1 MSEPGTQDLERL
13 IRTRDWERLRSELA
27 RLRPFDL
34 AAELTRLPTTEQA
47 IAFRLLPKDL
57 ALSTF
62 EALDPPVQ
70 GALLS
75 GLRED
80 SVRELFANLT
90 PDDRVELLD
99 ELPAKVVHRLLAQLS
114 PHERLMTTGLLGYP
128 PEAVG
133 RVMSPEYVTLKAT
146 MTAAEALERV
156 RQRGAEAETVYT
168 LPVVAEDRRLIGITS
183 LRRLVLADPEV
194 SVATLMSDPIAAP
207 ALSDQESAARLLQAA
222 GLLALPIV
230 DAEDRLLG
238 VFTVDDAMAVLEG
251 ADTED
256 AARIGGSEPL
266 RRPYLVASVTQIARS
281 RAVWLLVLA
290 ATGALTVLVLDAFE
304 RELATVVA
312 LTLFV
317 PLLIGTGGNAGA
329 QAASTVIRAIA
340 VGEVQFRD
348 LLRVV
353 AREGQVGL
361 LLGAM
366 LSAVAFP
373 VTTTF
378 LTLRGDPL
386 DDAARIAL
394 VLSLSL
400 LGICTLAATSGAVM
414 PVLAARV
421 GIDPAVVSSPLI
433 TTVVDAGGLVI
444 YLLIAKM
451 ILADM
456 IGG

>member
-1 MSEPGTQDLERL
+1 
-13 IRTRDWERLRSELA
+13 
-27 RLRPFDL
+27 
-34 AAELTRLPTTEQA
+34 
-47 IAFRLLPKDL
+47 
-57 ALSTF
+57 
-62 EALDPPVQ
+62 
-70 GALLS
+70 
-75 GLRED
+75 
-80 SVRELFANLT
+80 
-90 PDDRVELLD
+90 
-99 ELPAKVVHRLLAQLS
+99 
-114 PHERLMTTGLLGYP
+114 
-128 PEAVG
+128 
-133 RVMSPEYVTLKAT
+133 
-146 MTAAEALERV
+146 
-156 RQRGAEAETVYT
+156 
-168 LPVVAEDRRLIGITS
+168 
-183 LRRLVLADPEV
+183 
-194 SVATLMSDPIAAP
+194 
-207 ALSDQESAARLLQAA
+207 ARLLQAA

-400 LGICTLAATSGAVM
+400 LGICRSEER
-414 PVLAARV
+414 RV
-421 GIDPAVVSSPLI
+421 GRHTRS
-433 TTVVDAGGLVI
+433 
-444 YLLIAKM
+444 
-451 ILADM
+451 
-456 IGG
+456 

>member
-1 MSEPGTQDLERL
+1 VLLFFDMLPPT
-13 IRTRDWERLRSELA
+13 A
-27 RLRPFDL
+27 RYP
-34 AAELTRLPTTEQA
+34 LP
-47 IAFRLLPKDL
+47 LHD
-57 ALSTF
+57 
-62 EALDPPVQ
+62 
-70 GALLS
+70 
-75 GLRED
+75 
-80 SVRELFANLT
+80 
-90 PDDRVELLD
+90 
-99 ELPAKVVHRLLAQLS
+99 
-114 PHERLMTTGLLGYP
+114 
-128 PEAVG
+128 
-133 RVMSPEYVTLKAT
+133 
-146 MTAAEALERV
+146 
-156 RQRGAEAETVYT
+156 
-168 LPVVAEDRRLIGITS
+168 
-183 LRRLVLADPEV
+183 
-194 SVATLMSDPIAAP
+194 
-207 ALSDQESAARLLQAA
+207 
-222 GLLALPIV
+222 ALPI
-230 DAEDRLLG
+230 
-238 VFTVDDAMAVLEG
+238 
-251 ADTED
+251 
-256 AARIGGSEPL
+256 
-266 RRPYLVASVTQIARS
+266 
-281 RAVWLLVLA
+281 
-290 ATGALTVLVLDAFE
+290 
-304 RELATVVA
+304 

-400 LGICTLAATSGAVM
+400 LGICTRAATSGAVM